1 MQQVNMP
8 DEERVYSAIIEALK
22 NNPRG
27 MSMKQIAESVG
38 VNRITMARYLDTLQ
52 MSGRVEMEPQGP
64 AKLYYLSHR
73 VPISAMLD
81 FSSDFVVVLD
91 TRQKI
96 VQANAKFLQLVEK
109 TRDELADEP
118 LNRILRPDST
128 EQDLDAAITRA
139 LEGKEVVE
147 EIRIRKGEENLSFR
161 MKIVPTVF
169 TDGSPGVTLILDDV
183 TEYQRSLNALLESER
198 KYRLLVENI
207 GELLVNM
214 ERLDQLN
221 NQVRNP
227 LQAIVGLADLEGGE
241 LADVIYKQAKE
252 IDTIV
257 QELDLGWRSSE
268 KIRDFV
274 KRFSGVS
281 KEE

>member
-1 MQQVNMP
+1 MP
-8 DEERVYSAIIEALK
+8 DEEKVYSAIIGALK
-22 NNPRG
+22 ENPRG

-52 MSGRVEMEPQGP
+52 MSGQVEMEPQGP

-109 TRDELADEP
+109 TRDELADRAP
-118 LNRILRPDST
+118 PPGYSAPDST
-128 EQDLDAAITRA
+128 EQDLDAAIARA

-147 EIRIRKGEENLSFR
+147 EIAIRKGEENLSFR

-183 TEYQRSLNALLESER
+183 TEYQRSLDALLESER

-227 LQAIVGLADLEGGE
+227 LQMIVGLAGLEGGKI
-241 LADVIYKQAKE
+241 ADVIYKQAKE
-252 IDTIV
+252 IDAIV

-268 KIRDFV
+268 NIREFV
-274 KRFSGVS
+274 KRFSAVP
-281 KEE
+281 KPE

>member
-1 MQQVNMP
+1 MP

>member
-1 MQQVNMP
+1 MP
-8 DEERVYSAIIEALK
+8 DEEKVYSAIIGALK
-22 NNPRG
+22 ENPRG

-52 MSGRVEMEPQGP
+52 MSGQVEMEPQGP

-109 TRDELADEP
+109 TRDELADEH
-118 LNRILRPDST
+118 LHRILRPDST
-128 EQDLDAAITRA
+128 EQDLDAAIARA

-147 EIRIRKGEENLSFR
+147 EIAIRKGEENLSFR

-183 TEYQRSLNALLESER
+183 TEYQRSLDALLESER

-227 LQAIVGLADLEGGE
+227 LQMIVGLAGLEGGKI
-241 LADVIYKQAKE
+241 ADVIYKQAKE
-252 IDTIV
+252 IDAIV

-268 KIRDFV
+268 NIREFV
-274 KRFSGVS
+274 KRFSAVP
-281 KEE
+281 KPE